1 MWYGCWWLETNSTIK
16 QFLGC
21 INRLEQSNS
30 QSYINKN
37 IWSENNLLSSLETF
51 LARTL
56 ILLEKNPGLQLIVV
70 GKVLLSIFGE
80 VVASVRQEEVG

>member
-1 MWYGCWWLETNSTIK
+1 METNSTIK
-16 QFLGC
+16 QFLGS
-21 INRLEQSNS
+21 INRLERSNS

-37 IWSENNLLSSLETF
+37 ICSENNLLSSLETF

-56 ILLEKNPGLQLIVV
+56 VLLEKNPGLQLIVV
-70 GKVLLSIFGE
+70 GKVLLSIFGK

>member
-1 MWYGCWWLETNSTIK
+1 METNSTIK
-16 QFLGC
+16 QFLGS

-37 IWSENNLLSSLETF
+37 ICSENNLLSSLETF

-56 ILLEKNPGLQLIVV
+56 VLLEKNPGLQLIVV
-70 GKVLLSIFGE
+70 GKVLLSIFGK
-80 VVASVRQEEVG
+80 VVASVRKEEVG